1 MSLRF
6 KGGERLQRGRGIGGL
21 LRLVK
26 SLFTPLVKSAGKSI
40 VKAATS
46 NTGKAVLNSIKDQA
60 IDSGI
65 RLASDALRG
74 EDMDESLHN
83 ELQTVKRKAADGLE
97 SVVRKNKKRTT
108 KQNDF
113 RDNSNSGYIKQ
124 KRTKYNQP
132 KRYPIID
139 KQRLSHS
146 KNIKKKKDFFDD
158 DE

>member
-65 RLASDALRG
+65 KLATDALRG
-74 EDMDESLHN
+74 DDMNESLQS
-83 ELQTVKRKAADGLE
+83 ELQTVKHKAADGLE
-97 SVVRKNKKRTT
+97 NIVRNRKHIS
-108 KQNDF
+108 KQNGIRGD
-113 RDNSNSGYIKQ
+113 SN
-124 KRTKYNQP
+124 
-132 KRYPIID
+132 ID
-139 KQRLSHS
+139 KLGLSHS
-146 KNIKKKKDFFDD
+146 KNIKRKIKQNQPIKQNKLKRKKIDIFD
-158 DE
+158 

>member
-74 EDMDESLHN
+74 ADMDESLHN
-83 ELQTVKRKAADGLE
+83 ELQSVKRKAADGLE
-97 SVVRKNKKRTT
+97 SVVRKKKK

-113 RDNSNSGYIKQ
+113 RDNSNTAYV
-124 KRTKYNQP
+124 KRKKTKYNQP
-132 KRYPIID
+132 KRRI
-139 KQRLSHS
+139 
-146 KNIKKKKDFFDD
+146 IKKKDLFDD

>member
-74 EDMDESLHN
+74 GDMDESLHN
-83 ELQTVKRKAADGLE
+83 ELQSVKRKAADGLE
-97 SVVRKNKKRTT
+97 SVVRKKK

-113 RDNSNSGYIKQ
+113 RDNSNTAYIKR
-124 KRTKYNQP
+124 KKTKYNQP
-132 KRYPIID
+132 KRRII
-139 KQRLSHS
+139 
-146 KNIKKKKDFFDD
+146 KKKDFFDD

>member
-46 NTGKAVLNSIKDQA
+46 NTGKAVLKSIKDQA

-74 EDMDESLHN
+74 GIWMRVYTMNYKVLN
-83 ELQTVKRKAADGLE
+83 VKLQMGLK
-97 SVVRKNKKRTT
+97 V
-108 KQNDF
+108 
-113 RDNSNSGYIKQ
+113 
-124 KRTKYNQP
+124 
-132 KRYPIID
+132 
-139 KQRLSHS
+139 
-146 KNIKKKKDFFDD
+146 
-158 DE
+158 